1 MGKYGNLIQQAKADT
16 GKPESQEAREP
27 DSQKTRRPANQKAR
41 KPENQKARR
50 LEIPTDEEMVNLGVK
65 VPLSLRRHWAA
76 ESKRTG
82 VSMTEVI
89 IKALT
94 KEFGKPE

>member
-1 MGKYGNLIQQAKADT
+1 MGKYGDLIQQAKADT
-16 GKPESQEAREP
+16 GKPESQDAGNPEIQKSRRLVI
-27 DSQKTRRPANQKAR
+27 QKTRKQ
-41 KPENQKARR
+41 ENQKVRR

-89 IKALT
+89 IRSLT